1 MGCIAPECA
10 SSQTQTAGN
19 PTDQMAQVLQQM
31 HTKEKKW
38 MEVGTSQ
45 PGDLL
50 YLACI
55 LEKQQKNNF
64 KNSFKTEIT

>member
-1 MGCIAPECA
+1 MGCIALECA
-10 SSQTQTAGN
+10 SSHTQTVGN
-19 PTDQMAQVLQQM
+19 CTDQMAQVLQRM
-31 HTKEKKW
+31 HMKEKKW

-55 LEKQQKNNF
+55 LEKQ
-64 KNSFKTEIT
+64 